1 MISEQHATLQ
11 DQELYRDT
19 RPASLRVL
27 QFLQSR
33 HAIYWYLGLFGLS
46 MAVPGGGP
54 LALFLVLVSMMI
66 FLSRTYTLPIQIPA
80 TSRLRSDPHDLK
92 PDTETPGK
100 PNGIYFWGNEKKT
113 NLELWSTKPT
123 QTEHLA
129 YLATTGGGK
138 TIGLTS
144 QLVNAFIQGSG
155 ACYTDGKAQ
164 TDVAVRIMSLAHRFG
179 RLHDLFA
186 LNFMTGGKSPW
197 EIGEIKRSHSFS
209 FLYSGSSSMVS
220 ETLLGMLNVD
230 NDMWGERARLY
241 LRAISFLVTYKRD
254 TGQIQPDVDY
264 LIKLLDLQNALQEMS
279 DRNTPEAAKGL
290 LEAYLRNLP
299 GMTEMEVQTIMST
312 GQVNEEIAKQH
323 GFITMQLVPMLST
336 MQYEF
341 GEVVSPKIPEI
352 DLYDVVVH
360 NRILVVLLPAL
371 EKSPETVASL
381 GRLVV
386 SAVKAMMAR
395 AIYTELEGDVS
406 ENLDRLPTNADT
418 PFPIIWDEVG
428 YYMVEAHAVKAAQA
442 RSLNFTEMYG
452 AQDKSAMGRLGD
464 KEKSAT
470 ESVLAN
476 TNTKLIGRTEDANET
491 LRMIKERA
499 GEDVFSEQTSL
510 GRHNDGMFG
519 AYINQGVSMVRRA
532 RLTIQKLANQGSGDV
547 FVLWKNNIIHA
558 RMFYAQ
564 VDQIRKMTLNRFV
577 ALPDLEQYTQEF
589 QIDANLIR
597 ALKEAARPSVKFPSP
612 NDSQEL
618 SELLKSL
625 SDGKMLTTHIYLE
638 KVHKEREQE
647 IAELL
652 NFGPSAALGDED
664 DYQEDGGLFDHIPSP
679 MAPLETSRQ
688 PKPELNDPIAGQYEP
703 LFNLLFQNL
712 GEGEE
717 ELAQSLLELEQMQA
731 SSAPGTAEQRAEA
744 DRLVLDTATVY
755 PREPVPTKDPEG
767 LATLANELAELFDE
781 SHDT

>member
-1 MISEQHATLQ
+1 MTSENNATLQ

-33 HAIYWYLGLFGLS
+33 KAIFWYLGLLVLS
-46 MAVPGGGP
+46 LVVPGAGP
-54 LALFLVLVSMMI
+54 LSLFLMLVS
-66 FLSRTYTLPIQIPA
+66 FLVFISRTYTLPIQIPI
-80 TSRLRSDPHDLK
+80 TSRLRSDPHDIR
-92 PDTETPGK
+92 PDTERPGK
-100 PNGIYFWGNEKKT
+100 PAGIYFWGNEKKT
-113 NLELWSTKPT
+113 NLELWSTKIT

-155 ACYTDGKAQ
+155 ASYTDGKAQ

-179 RLHDLFA
+179 RLHDLFT

-197 EIGEIKRSHSFS
+197 ETGDFKRSHSFS
-209 FLYSGSSSMVS
+209 FLYSGSASMVS
-220 ETLLGMLNVD
+220 ETLMGMLKVD
-230 NDMWGERARLY
+230 DDMWGERARLY
-241 LRAISFLVTYKRD
+241 LRALSFLVTYKRD
-254 TGQIQPDVDY
+254 SGQIQPDISY
-264 LIKLLDLQNALQEMS
+264 IIKLLDLQNALQEIS
-279 DRNTPEAAKGL
+279 NKNIPEAAKGL

-299 GMTEMEVQTIMST
+299 GKTEMEVQSIMAT
-312 GQVNEEIAKQH
+312 GQVNEETAKQH
-323 GFITMQLVPMLST
+323 GFITMQLVPLLST

-352 DLYDVVVH
+352 DLFDVVVH

-371 EKSPETVASL
+371 EKAPATVASL
-381 GRLVV
+381 GRLIV

-395 AIYTELEGDVS
+395 AIYTELEGNVS
-406 ENLDRLPTNADT
+406 DNLDRLPTNADT

-428 YYMVEAHAVKAAQA
+428 YYMVEDHAVKAAQA

-452 AQDKSAMGRLGD
+452 AQDKSAMGRLGE

-476 TNTKLIGRTEDANET
+476 TNTKLVGRTEDANET

-510 GRHNDGMFG
+510 GRHEGGMFG
-519 AYINQGVSMVRRA
+519 GYINQGVSMVRRA
-532 RLTIQKLANQGSGDV
+532 RLTIQKLANQGNGDV

-564 VDQIRKMTLNRFV
+564 VDQIRKMSLNRIV
-577 ALPDLEQYTQEF
+577 AIPDLGRYTKDF
-589 QIDANLIR
+589 QVDTNLIDA
-597 ALKEAARPSVKFPSP
+597 LKDASQPSVEFPSP
-612 NDSQEL
+612 NDSEEL
-618 SELLKSL
+618 KDLLEAL
-625 SDGKMLTTHIYLE
+625 SDGKMLTTHSYLE
-638 KVHKEREQE
+638 YVHQERAKE

-652 NFGPSAALGDED
+652 DFGPSSALGYED
-664 DYQEDGGLFDHIPSP
+664 DDQDEGGQFGYPQVP
-679 MAPLETSRQ
+679 PNTVKTEFP
-688 PKPELNDPIAGQYEP
+688 PKPELPDPIAGQYEP
-703 LFNLLFQNL
+703 FFDLLFQSL
-712 GEGEE
+712 GEDEE
-717 ELAQSLLELEQMQA
+717 ELAKSMLELEQLQGT
-731 SSAPGTAEQRAEA
+731 SATGTAEQRAEA
-744 DRLVLDTATVY
+744 DMLLLDAASLY
-755 PREPVPTKDPEG
+755 PREPVPDKDPEG
-767 LATLANELAELFDE
+767 LAAFANELLELLDPE
-781 SHDT
+781 NNT